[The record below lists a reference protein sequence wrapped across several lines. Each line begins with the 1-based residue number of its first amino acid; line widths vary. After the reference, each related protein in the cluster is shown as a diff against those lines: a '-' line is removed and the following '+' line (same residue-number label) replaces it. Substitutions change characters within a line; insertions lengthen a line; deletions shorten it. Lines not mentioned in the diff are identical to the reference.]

1 MTKNKYNC
9 ISNHILSVSISV
21 LFLILSFIFQI
32 TSPFASETGLYGRVG
47 MGLSISEDSTFYD
60 KSPSST
66 DPPALFGDAIGED
79 GRRIGAR
86 GDFGESFLIEV
97 GVGWQFDWF
106 HSELNVSYRPEFEF
120 SGDANFI
127 NVPLDQQ
134 PVNADMTSL
143 ITMVTCIADLDR
155 MSSVFQWGP
164 VCPFIGASAGFGY
177 NRIDQMVYRFP
188 SISDDSV
195 TITPDGDWSG
205 FVYGFTGGL
214 EYPVNKTMSIELA
227 YRYCDAGKVETEA
240 GAAQIVRSGNT
251 LDLVIAPTEA
261 DVSMHEVVLSLVY
274 FF

>member
-1 MTKNKYNC
+1 MIKKNCNYNHTRFLTFI
-9 ISNHILSVSISV
+9 ISWV
-21 LFLILSFIFQI
+21 FLLLIFIF
-32 TSPFASETGLYGRVG
+32 PVAYASAVETGLYGRVG
-47 MGLSISEDSTFYD
+47 MGLSISEDTAFHD
-60 KSPSST
+60 KAPYST
-66 DPPALFGDAIGED
+66 DPPALFGDAVGED
-79 GRRIGAR
+79 GRSIGAR
-86 GDFGESFLIEV
+86 GDFGESFLIEA
-97 GVGWQFDWF
+97 GVGWQFEWF
-106 HSELNVSYRPEFEF
+106 HSELNVSYRPGFKF
-120 SGDANFI
+120 SGDANFR

-188 SISDDSV
+188 SISDDAV

-214 EYPVNKTMSIELA
+214 EYPVNKTLSIELA

-240 GAAQIVRSGNT
+240 GTAHIVRSGNT